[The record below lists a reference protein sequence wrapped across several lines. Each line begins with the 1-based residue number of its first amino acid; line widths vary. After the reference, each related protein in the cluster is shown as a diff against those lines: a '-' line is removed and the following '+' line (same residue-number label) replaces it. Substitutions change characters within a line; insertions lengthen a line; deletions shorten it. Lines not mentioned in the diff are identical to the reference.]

1 MTTFRQKPFIL
12 GILFTLVIALI
23 SMLLAKLPI
32 LANVGALTIAI
43 LFAIVY
49 RHIKG
54 YPETLRPGI
63 EFSAKKLLKFAIVLY
78 GLKLNINEI
87 ITQGRTLL
95 LVDIGVVIFSIC
107 FIFLLNKWLKGD
119 RDIGL
124 LLGIGTGICGA
135 AAIAATSSILKAKE
149 KDTALSVGI
158 IALIGTLFSLAYTV
172 ITSIFNIAPQLYG
185 AWSGSS
191 LHEIAH
197 VVLAAGFAGEA
208 SLKIGL
214 LAKLGRVFL
223 LIPVSLILLAIM
235 KYKSQH
241 SAQKAKIEIPYF
253 LFGFFIAALINT
265 YLPLP
270 EPLMAVLNFLATL
283 LIIMA
288 MVGLG
293 LNVALKD
300 IKDRAGK
307 PLIAIVIASIILS
320 ALTFAT
326 LSMLHI

>member
-185 AWSGSS
+185 SWSGSS

-253 LFGFFIAALINT
+253 LFGFIIAALINT

>member
-12 GILFTLVIALI
+12 GVLFTLVIALI
-23 SMLLAKLPI
+23 SMILETLPI
-32 LANVGALTIAI
+32 LTNIGALTIAI

-49 RHIKG
+49 RHFKG

-78 GLKLNINEI
+78 GLKLNINDI

-95 LVDIGVVIFSIC
+95 LVDVGVVLFSIT
-107 FIFLLNKWLKGD
+107 FIYLLNKWFKGD
-119 RDIGL
+119 RHIGL

-172 ITSIFNIAPQLYG
+172 ITSIFNIAPELYG
-185 AWSGSS
+185 AWSGTS

-208 SLKIGL
+208 SLKMGL

-235 KYKSQH
+235 KYKAQH
-241 SAQKAKIEIPYF
+241 HAQRTAIEMPYF
-253 LFGFFIAALINT
+253 LFGFMIAAIIHT

-270 EPLMAVLNFLATL
+270 QPLMFVLNTLATL

-300 IKDRAGK
+300 IQNRAGK
-307 PLIAIVIASIILS
+307 PLIAIVIASLVLS
-320 ALTFAT
+320 VLTFVI
-326 LSMLHI
+326 LNMMHI

>member
-1 MTTFRQKPFIL
+1 MKVIRQKSFAF
-12 GILFTLVIALI
+12 GIIFTLIIALI
-23 SMLLAKLPI
+23 SMLLAQLP
-32 LANVGALTIAI
+32 LLENLGALTIAI

-49 RHIKG
+49 RHLKG
-54 YPETLRPGI
+54 YPESVRSGI
-63 EFSAKKLLKFAIVLY
+63 EFSAKRLLKVAIVLY

-95 LVDIGVVIFSIC
+95 LVDIGVVIFSIG
-107 FIFLLNKWLKGD
+107 FIVLLNKWMKGD
-119 RDIGL
+119 KQIGL

-135 AAIAATSSILKAKE
+135 AAIAATSSILKSKE

-158 IALIGTLFSLAYTV
+158 IALIGTLFSLVYTV
-172 ITSIFNIAPQLYG
+172 ISSIFHISPELYG

-223 LIPVSLILLAIM
+223 LIPVSLILLFIM
-235 KYKSQH
+235 KFKSQ
-241 SAQKAKIEIPYF
+241 SSNEKAAIEIPYF
-253 LFGFFIAALINT
+253 LIGFVIASLINT

-270 EPLMAVLNFLATL
+270 EVWMSCLNFISTL

-293 LNVALKD
+293 LNVAFKD

-307 PLIAIVIASIILS
+307 PLIAIVIASLLLS
-320 ALTFAT
+320 VLVFIT

>member
-95 LVDIGVVIFSIC
+95 LVDIGVVIFSIG

-185 AWSGSS
+185 SWSGSS

-253 LFGFFIAALINT
+253 LFGFIIAALINT

>member
-1 MTTFRQKPFIL
+1 
-12 GILFTLVIALI
+12 
-23 SMLLAKLPI
+23 
-32 LANVGALTIAI
+32 
-43 LFAIVY
+43 
-49 RHIKG
+49 
-54 YPETLRPGI
+54 
-63 EFSAKKLLKFAIVLY
+63 
-78 GLKLNINEI
+78 
-87 ITQGRTLL
+87 
-95 LVDIGVVIFSIC
+95 
-107 FIFLLNKWLKGD
+107 
-119 RDIGL
+119 
-124 LLGIGTGICGA
+124 
-135 AAIAATSSILKAKE
+135 
-149 KDTALSVGI
+149 
-158 IALIGTLFSLAYTV
+158 
-172 ITSIFNIAPQLYG
+172 
-185 AWSGSS
+185 
-191 LHEIAH
+191 
-197 VVLAAGFAGEA
+197 
-208 SLKIGL
+208 
-214 LAKLGRVFL
+214 FL

-253 LFGFFIAALINT
+253 LFGFIIAALINT

>member
-1 MTTFRQKPFIL
+1 M
-12 GILFTLVIALI
+12 
-23 SMLLAKLPI
+23 
-32 LANVGALTIAI
+32 
-43 LFAIVY
+43 
-49 RHIKG
+49 
-54 YPETLRPGI
+54 
-63 EFSAKKLLKFAIVLY
+63 
-78 GLKLNINEI
+78 
-87 ITQGRTLL
+87 
-95 LVDIGVVIFSIC
+95 
-107 FIFLLNKWLKGD
+107 
-119 RDIGL
+119 
-124 LLGIGTGICGA
+124 
-135 AAIAATSSILKAKE
+135 
-149 KDTALSVGI
+149 GI

-253 LFGFFIAALINT
+253 LFGFIIAALINT

-320 ALTFAT
+320 ALTFVT